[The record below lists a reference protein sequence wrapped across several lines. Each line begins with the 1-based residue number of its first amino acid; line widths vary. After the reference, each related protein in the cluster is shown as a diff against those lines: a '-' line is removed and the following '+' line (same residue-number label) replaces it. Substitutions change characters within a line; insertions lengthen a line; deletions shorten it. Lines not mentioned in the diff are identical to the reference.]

1 MLTRRACLLGG
12 TAAALAPLALSPDVE
27 AAAEGDPTSPF
38 PHKDAFF
45 PISGTYLNCAS
56 QHPVSRGGRAA
67 INRYL
72 DYKSFS
78 GDTEF
83 SNSRTYRRVLDNYAK
98 LINADADEVCFVQST
113 TVGEN
118 LVLKALGFQQGGGR
132 IITDDLHYVGSLP
145 TYAELE
151 KLGVEIVTLRADV
164 NGSVSLDQFE
174 EAITTDTRLVCVSSV
189 SMVNGF
195 RHDLKGLSDIAHA
208 KGALVYADVVH
219 EVGSMPFDVR
229 ASGVDFCSAASY
241 KWLMGEQGL
250 GFLYA
255 RKDRLAELTRP
266 WFGHYQL
273 RRRSSFGFPN
283 PDPGDTVTEYE
294 HYDSALGYFAMG
306 SQANINA
313 ALLDQSLQY
322 LLTAG
327 PDRIQN
333 YRQPLVDRLQD
344 ELPKLGFAS
353 ITPRDTGTALV
364 SFRHNGDV
372 DELHGKL
379 DAKRITIS
387 VAQYHLRISP
397 SVFNDLNDIER
408 LILALS

>member
-12 TAAALAPLALSPDVE
+12 TAAALAPLALSPYVK
-27 AAAEGDPTSPF
+27 AAAEFDPTSPF

-45 PISGTYLNCAS
+45 PINGTYLNCAS

-78 GDTEF
+78 GRTDF
-83 SNSRTYRRVLDNYAK
+83 SNSRTYRRVLENYAK
-98 LINADADEVCFVQST
+98 LVNADADEVCFVQST

-118 LVLKALGFQQGGGR
+118 LILKSLGFQQGGGR
-132 IITDDLHYVGSLP
+132 IVTDDLHYVGSLP

-164 NGSVSLDQFE
+164 NGGVSLDQFE
-174 EAITTDTRLVCVSSV
+174 EAITADTRLVCVSSV

-195 RHDLKGLSDIAHA
+195 RHDLKGLCDIAHA
-208 KGALVYADVVH
+208 KGASVYADVVH

-255 RKDRLAELTRP
+255 RKDRLADLT
-266 WFGHYQL
+266 Q
-273 RRRSSFGFPN
+273 
-283 PDPGDTVTEYE
+283 
-294 HYDSALGYFAMG
+294 
-306 SQANINA
+306 
-313 ALLDQSLQY
+313 
-322 LLTAG
+322 
-327 PDRIQN
+327 
-333 YRQPLVDRLQD
+333 RQHGVDR
-344 ELPKLGFAS
+344 A
-353 ITPRDTGTALV
+353 R
-364 SFRHNGDV
+364 
-372 DELHGKL
+372 L
-379 DAKRITIS
+379 D
-387 VAQYHLRISP
+387 
-397 SVFNDLNDIER
+397 
-408 LILALS
+408 